1 MRLLKNYTSVKK
13 NLKKLIPTHTIYI
26 VLRINNMLGKEN
38 I

>member
-1 MRLLKNYTSVKK
+1 MRLLKNYMSVKK
-13 NLKKLIPTHTIYI
+13 FFKKLIQTHTIYI